1 MIGLALAAVIVRL
14 APLLR
19 SDLSFAFI
27 HEDSFWFMQTAEGMR
42 NGCGFARWINGAC
55 APAEIMRTPGY
66 GLMLALIPD
75 ARLTMVVQDLMSGII
90 CIFVAWAMWRCWG
103 IGAALIAEFFIAF
116 DLPSIVFADHIMS
129 EQFFQ
134 FMLVLAM
141 VPPLLVVSG
150 MFKHS
155 KVLAATIFSAA
166 MAGGAILVRPIGIL
180 IAFLTPIPFLF
191 AAVPRRTRMATALIA
206 FAIPMLTIVGWS
218 ARNYAVRGYF
228 GFPGEHPS
236 TSTSSVRHKWS
247 RARREPGCCRPRMRW
262 AAGSGSAWIVS
273 MTPTSNHRRS
283 RGGWTRSPRK
293 SCWPIRWKLS
303 R

>member
-1 MIGLALAAVIVRL
+1 
-14 APLLR
+14 
-19 SDLSFAFI
+19 
-27 HEDSFWFMQTAEGMR
+27 
-42 NGCGFARWINGAC
+42 
-55 APAEIMRTPGY
+55 
-66 GLMLALIPD
+66 MLALIPD

-90 CIFVAWAMWRCWG
+90 CIFVAWASG
-103 IGAALIAEFFIAF
+103 DAGVSAFALIAEFFIAF

-134 FMLVLAM
+134 LMLVLAM
-141 VPPLLVVSG
+141 VPPLLIVSG
-150 MFKHS
+150 VFRDS
-155 KVLAATIFSAA
+155 KVLAVTIFSAA

-180 IAFLTPIPFLF
+180 IPFLTPLPFLF
-191 AAVPRRTRMATALIA
+191 AAVPRRTRIATVLIA

-228 GFPGEHPS
+228 GLSWGASINLYFF
-236 TSTSSVRHKWS
+236 RAHKWS

-262 AAGSGSAWIVS
+262 AAGSGSASMAS
-273 MTPTSNHRRS
+273 MTPTSNHLRS